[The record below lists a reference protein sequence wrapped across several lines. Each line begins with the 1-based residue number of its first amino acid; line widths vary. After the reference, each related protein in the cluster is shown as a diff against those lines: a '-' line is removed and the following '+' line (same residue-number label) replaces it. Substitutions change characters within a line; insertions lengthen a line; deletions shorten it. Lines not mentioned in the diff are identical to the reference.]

1 MLKKSLIL
9 MMLIL
14 IAGTVTA
21 FAQSTEFRRIELAYG
36 ISLDIPSHWTVLSQ
50 DTRKNLRAAG
60 ETMTENAGIEGSNVN
75 KETLLSVNAT
85 PEPTGAMIRVSIS
98 SPPDYTQA
106 DLASA
111 TPADLKEVGDELL
124 RMFKKL
130 EASGGPKLLEMQ
142 EVRIERINNH
152 RVLVMPYI
160 RASKKEPSPW
170 QVTQYKIPVSS
181 QLIEVTLSYRQSD
194 ALVWRPILEKV
205 KRSFQFENSA
215 PVQDDIKKETLSQK
229 PSAMEY
235 LYGPLWWLTIIVSFI
250 LTWGIGLIPPLII
263 RYAIVRKPLSKGW
276 AIGLVIFLWMI
287 NIVIF
292 TALGSQSKTH
302 AALFLVAWTS
312 YMILKKENKPKNKS

>member
-111 TPADLKEVGDELL
+111 TSADLKEVGDELL

-205 KRSFQFENSA
+205 KRYFQFENSA

-312 YMILKKENKPKNKS
+312 YRILKKENKPKNKS